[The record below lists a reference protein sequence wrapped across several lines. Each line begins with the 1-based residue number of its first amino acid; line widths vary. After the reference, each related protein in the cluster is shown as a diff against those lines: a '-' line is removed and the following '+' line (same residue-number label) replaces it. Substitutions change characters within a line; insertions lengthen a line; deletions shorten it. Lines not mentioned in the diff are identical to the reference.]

1 MKRQQRRRGGGW
13 GIGYQVPVG
22 PLVLHHNGSISAFS
36 LMEIAALQRGK
47 DGRPASIS
55 PGDCVVDAAH
65 TALMLPSGHL
75 NRFGFVM
82 KLRLHEQLFLHLVL
96 GILRCKTG
104 AL

>member
-1 MKRQQRRRGGGW
+1 
-13 GIGYQVPVG
+13 
-22 PLVLHHNGSISAFS
+22 
-36 LMEIAALQRGK
+36 MEIAALQRGK

-96 GILRCKTG
+96 GILRCEAYKEKKKKTKIYSG
-104 AL
+104 LAC